1 MIFHRIT
8 VSSCEPPS
16 RARERNRLEHFFV
29 IAYIG
34 MEPLRVR
41 NVIVLDWIQFPVMI
55 DDIVT
60 SLSDDAFSGAKGC
73 CVISCVQN

>member
-1 MIFHRIT
+1 
-8 VSSCEPPS
+8 
-16 RARERNRLEHFFV
+16 
-29 IAYIG
+29 

-41 NVIVLDWIQFPVMI
+41 NVIVLDWILFPVMI

-73 CVISCVQN
+73 CVISYVQN